1 MGIVGIDTYRMVD
14 KDIKTHAFPL
24 LHGNYK
30 VTINWYSLIVVNG
43 SKGLLKE
50 PSNQGME
57 AKIKMGDFGE
67 ADPEIVKI
75 TGQKISNMQFT
86 INFGKDIYETGVI
99 REDGLKIT
107 MKGLMGISELE
118 WITEEEATALEA
130 EGDPIEAPPGDYK
143 IQPEYRGKFL
153 WITGSPGPGK
163 STSAQLL
170 GKNHGYVYY
179 EADCFGNCKN
189 PYIPK
194 DVDNP
199 SMAQV
204 NQRALKGEGL
214 EKRMEICKKGNEEF
228 MNVMNG
234 AEFDLEGTT
243 GIKESYTSMCED
255 ILSERRRIGG
265 DWAVAAVA
273 LTHGLRDHIRSI
285 LGPDLI
291 FVILSMDEAEVRKR
305 VTARHHGEE
314 QASEMM
320 EPINKLCEPIGNDE
334 ENAVGIRVT
343 TDMTKEDVLQ
353 KIVFS
358 GG

>member
-1 MGIVGIDTYRMVD
+1 MGGIDTYRMVD
-14 KDIKTHAFPL
+14 KENKTQAFPL
-24 LHGNYK
+24 LNGNYK
-30 VTINWYSLIVVNG
+30 VTNNWYSFIVVDG

-67 ADPEIVKI
+67 ADPEVVKI
-75 TGQKISNMQFT
+75 TGQKISNIQFT

-107 MKGLMGISELE
+107 MKGVMGISELE

-153 WITGSPGPGK
+153 WITGSPGLGK

-204 NQRALKGEGL
+204 NQRALKGEGMD
-214 EKRMEICKKGNEEF
+214 KRAKICKQANEAF
-228 MNVMNG
+228 MVILNG
-234 AEFDLEGTT
+234 GELDAEEKKKFFAFYGCM
-243 GIKESYTSMCED
+243 SED
-255 ILSERRRIGG
+255 IKFERKRIGG
-265 DWAVAAVA
+265 NFAIAAVA
-273 LTHGLRDHIRSI
+273 FTRELRKHIRSI
-285 LGPDLI
+285 LGPELI
-291 FVILSMDEAEVRKR
+291 FVILSMDKEEVRKR
-305 VTARHHGEE
+305 VLARHHGEE
-314 QASEMM
+314 QAAEFM
-320 EPINKLCEPIGNDE
+320 EPINKLCEPIGDDE
-334 ENAVGIRVT
+334 ENAVSVAVT
-343 TDMTKEDVLQ
+343 TDMTREDVIN
-353 KIVFS
+353 KILDLVN
-358 GG
+358 